1 MDAAHAVRAA
11 RRRALLSQR
20 ELAAQAGVSLR
31 TVAAIEAGRTSPSWR
46 TMSALLAAVGLEPVL
61 GPRLPGPCEHLARFL
76 RYSTSERL
84 YLSLGGTYQPARDRR
99 LPAWVQLSRLA
110 RSRRPVL
117 LEGLDAVGVWVP
129 GVLSGP
135 PLKVAVPA
143 ADGVDAE
150 QLHGLRV
157 RELASLPG
165 GCVPAAVVGG
175 RVFVPSPELLALD
188 PDEGQERTRLMETK
202 AYGNGPLQRPAG
214 LSSRAWRLDAPV
226 SLRQWMREHRY
237 PGVE

>member
-1 MDAAHAVRAA
+1 
-11 RRRALLSQR
+11 
-20 ELAAQAGVSLR
+20 
-31 TVAAIEAGRTSPSWR
+31 
-46 TMSALLAAVGLEPVL
+46 
-61 GPRLPGPCEHLARFL
+61 
-76 RYSTSERL
+76 
-84 YLSLGGTYQPARDRR
+84 
-99 LPAWVQLSRLA
+99 VQLSRLA

-150 QLHGLRV
+150 ELPALRV
-157 RELASLPG
+157 RELASLSG
-165 GCVPAAVVGG
+165 GCVPAAVVAG
-175 RVFVPSPELLALD
+175 RVFVPSPELLALDPACAAYRTSLRVAARLLHDDIGRDDAGRRPAAHRD